1 MGKNHLPRMNQDDS
15 LSKVSTAELQRLRE
29 EYPPLDTLVRLEFP
43 VSRETYLELIWPDAG
58 PVPEK
63 IDAELEASLPPFL
76 RLGDSAKPILADETV
91 VK

>member
-1 MGKNHLPRMNQDDS
+1 MKQSDPI
-15 LSKVSTAELQRLRE
+15 SKISTAELQRLRE
-29 EYPPLDTLVRLEFP
+29 EYPPLDTLMRLEFP
-43 VSRETYLELIWPDAG
+43 VNRKTYLELIWPDAG

-76 RLGDSAKPILADETV
+76 RLGDSAKSILADETV